1 MEQLQ
6 KNINYSFK
14 DEKLLETALTHSSY
28 TKEHNLPRS
37 RCSERLEFLG
47 DAAIET
53 IICEELFH
61 RCNQEREGILSRIK
75 SDIVKADSLASVA
88 RNLDLGSYLKMGN
101 GEIKIRGYE
110 RTSTLEDAFEALV
123 GAVLCD
129 SNYDTT
135 RKIVLSLLEDKIIQ
149 AIEGKLDNNYK
160 SALQE
165 YVQSIGDKKIEY
177 KVVKEEGESHNK
189 TFTIEVRI
197 AGEAFGTGIGKNKK
211 EAEKNA
217 AKEAVTKLKE
227 NRR

>member
-6 KNINYSFK
+6 KLINYSFK
-14 DEKLLETALTHSSY
+14 DMGLLETALTHSSY
-28 TKEHNLPRS
+28 TKEHNLPRN

-53 IICEELFH
+53 IVCEELFH
-61 RCNQEREGILSRIK
+61 RCHHEREGILSKIK
-75 SDIVKADSLASVA
+75 SDVVRADSLAAVA
-88 RNLDLGSYLKMGN
+88 RDLNLGSLLKMGN
-101 GEIKIRGYE
+101 GEIKIKGYE
-110 RTSTLEDAFEALV
+110 RTSTLEDAFEALI

-129 SNYDTT
+129 SDYETT
-135 RKIVLSLLEDKIIQ
+135 RKTVLHLLENQICQ
-149 AIEGKLDNNYK
+149 AIKGKLNNNYK

-165 YVQSIGDKKIEY
+165 FIQSKGDKKIEY
-177 KVVKEEGESHNK
+177 KVIKEEGESHNK

-197 AGEAFGTGIGKNKK
+197 ADEAFGTGIGKSKK

-217 AKEAVTKLKE
+217 AKEAVVRLKE